1 MKTKTKTPIL
11 DITIFTVGVALLAVH
26 TGCKSIEVER
36 NAQNLATVE
45 NADGTKTI
53 VKDASGNPVLLDG
66 GWTVDYFQHWNWQK
80 FDSLKATAGAGVSLD
95 INNYEGGAD
104 ATNLTQLVQTS
115 LDSMTKLTVAV
126 GEAYTKIAGGA
137 QADTVLDVAAKVANY
152 FRNSGGDASKA
163 NVVTDTDGKTLTV
176 SDGTTSVSCDANGNC
191 SPRGV

>member
-1 MKTKTKTPIL
+1 MKEKKHTPVL
-11 DITIFTVGVALLAVH
+11 DIIIFAVGVALIGICS
-26 TGCKSIEVER
+26 GCKSVEVER
-36 NAQNLATVE
+36 NAQSLATIE
-45 NADGTKTI
+45 SADGTRTV
-53 VKDASGNPVLLDG
+53 VKDAAGNPVILDG
-66 GWTVDYFQHWNWQK
+66 GWSVDYFQHWNWQK

-163 NVVTDTDGKTLTV
+163 NVVTNADGKTLTV

-191 SPRGV
+191 SPL

>member
-1 MKTKTKTPIL
+1 MKEKKHTPI
-11 DITIFTVGVALLAVH
+11 IIFAVGVALIGICS
-26 TGCKSIEVER
+26 GCKSVEVER
-36 NAQNLATVE
+36 NAQSLATIE
-45 NADGTKTI
+45 SADGTRTV
-53 VKDASGNPVLLDG
+53 VKDAAGNPVILDG

-80 FDSLKATAGAGVSLD
+80 FDSLQAKAGNGVSLD

-137 QADTVLDVAAKVANY
+137 QTATALDVAAKVANY
-152 FRNSGGDASKA
+152 FKNSGGDASKA
-163 NVVTDTDGKTLTV
+163 NVVTNADGKTLTV

-191 SPRGV
+191 SPL

>member
-11 DITIFTVGVALLAVH
+11 DIMIFIVGVALLAVC

-36 NAQNLATVE
+36 NAQSLATIE
-45 NADGTKTI
+45 SADGTRTV
-53 VKDASGNPVLLDG
+53 VKDAAGNPVILDG
-66 GWTVDYFQHWNWQK
+66 GWSVDYFQHWNWQK

-115 LDSMTKLTVAV
+115 LDSMTKLATAV

-137 QADTVLDVAAKVANY
+137 QTATAFDVAAKVANY
-152 FRNSGGDASKA
+152 FKNSGGDAEKA
-163 NVVTDTDGKTLTV
+163 TVTTDTATGTLTV
-176 SDGTTSVSCDANGNC
+176 SDGSTSVSCDAAGNC
-191 SPRGV
+191 KDL

>member
-1 MKTKTKTPIL
+1 MKEKKHTPVL
-11 DITIFTVGVALLAVH
+11 DIILFAVGVALIGICS
-26 TGCKSIEVER
+26 GCKSVEVER
-36 NAQNLATVE
+36 NAQSLATIE
-45 NADGTKTI
+45 SADGTRTV
-53 VKDASGNPVLLDG
+53 VKDAAGNPVILDG
-66 GWTVDYFQHWNWQK
+66 GWSVDYFQHWNWQK

-137 QADTVLDVAAKVANY
+137 QTATALDVAAKVANY

-163 NVVTDTDGKTLTV
+163 NVVTNADGKTLTV

-191 SPRGV
+191 SPL

>member
-1 MKTKTKTPIL
+1 MKEKKHTPVL
-11 DITIFTVGVALLAVH
+11 DIIIFAVGVELIGICS
-26 TGCKSIEVER
+26 GCKSVEVER
-36 NAQNLATVE
+36 NAQSLATIE
-45 NADGTKTI
+45 SADGTKTI
-53 VKDASGNPVLLDG
+53 VKDAAGNPVILDG
-66 GWTVDYFQHWNWQK
+66 GWSVDYFQHWNWQK

-126 GEAYTKIAGGA
+126 GEAYTKISGGA
-137 QADTVLDVAAKVANY
+137 QAATALDVAAKVANY

-163 NVVTDTDGKTLTV
+163 NVVTDADGKTLTV

-191 SPRGV
+191 SPL

>member
-1 MKTKTKTPIL
+1 MKEKKHTPVL
-11 DITIFTVGVALLAVH
+11 DIIIFAVGVALIGICS
-26 TGCKSIEVER
+26 GCKSVEVER
-36 NAQNLATVE
+36 NAQSLATIE
-45 NADGTKTI
+45 SADGTRTV
-53 VKDASGNPVLLDG
+53 VKDAAGNPVILDG

-95 INNYEGGAD
+95 INKYEGGAD

-163 NVVTDTDGKTLTV
+163 NVVTNADGKTLTV

-191 SPRGV
+191 SPL

>member
-1 MKTKTKTPIL
+1 MKEKKHTPVL
-11 DITIFTVGVALLAVH
+11 DIIIFAVGVALLAVCS
-26 TGCKSIEVER
+26 GCKSVEVER
-36 NAQNLATVE
+36 NAQSLATIE
-45 NADGTKTI
+45 SADGTRTV
-53 VKDASGNPVLLDG
+53 VKDAAGNPVILDG
-66 GWTVDYFQHWNWQK
+66 GWSVDYFQHWNWQK

-163 NVVTDTDGKTLTV
+163 NVVTNADGKTLTV

-191 SPRGV
+191 SPL

>member
-1 MKTKTKTPIL
+1 MKEKKHTPVL
-11 DITIFTVGVALLAVH
+11 DLITLAVGVALIGICS
-26 TGCKSIEVER
+26 GCKSIEVER
-36 NAQNLATVE
+36 NAQSLATIE
-45 NADGTKTI
+45 SADGTRTV
-53 VKDASGNPVLLDG
+53 VKDAAGNPVILDG

-95 INNYEGGAD
+95 INKYEGGAD

-163 NVVTDTDGKTLTV
+163 NVVTNADGKTLTV

-191 SPRGV
+191 SPL

>member
-11 DITIFTVGVALLAVH
+11 DITIFTVVVALLAVF

-36 NAQNLATVE
+36 NAQSLATVE

-53 VKDASGNPVLLDG
+53 VKDASGNPVILDG

-80 FDSLKATAGAGVSLD
+80 FDSLQAKAGNGVSLD
-95 INNYEGGAD
+95 INNYEGGAH

-115 LDSMTKLTVAV
+115 LESLTKLTVAV
-126 GEAYTKIAGGA
+126 GEAYTKISGGA
-137 QADTVLDVAAKVANY
+137 QADTALDVAAKVANY
-152 FRNSGGDASKA
+152 FRKSGGDASKA

-191 SPRGV
+191 SPL